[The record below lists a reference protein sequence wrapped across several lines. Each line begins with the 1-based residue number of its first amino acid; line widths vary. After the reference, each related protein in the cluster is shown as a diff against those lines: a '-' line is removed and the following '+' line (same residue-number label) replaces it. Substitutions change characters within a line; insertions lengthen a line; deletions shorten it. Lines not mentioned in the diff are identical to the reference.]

1 MYTDKYYG
9 TLKTEVERIWNYGN
23 VVIFDV
29 DVKGGVNLKKIFGEQ
44 ALSIFIAPPSIEELE
59 QRLIKRNTDDAE
71 TIKIRVAKAEEEMA
85 YAKDFDKVVVNDDL
99 AKAKEEIEERSKH
112 LLKHK
117 ISTFNYTIK
126 NTLLM
131 NETLEQAKSNLPVQG
146 FLKYKDLIIPQGEEL
161 KQAILDLKK
170 EKNAVILAHYYQP
183 GEIQDIADFLGDSL
197 QLARQAKETN
207 ADMIAF
213 AEYILWQKLQR
224 FLIRLKGRFA
234 RYIGWLLAG

>member
-1 MYTDKYYG
+1 
-9 TLKTEVERIWNYGN
+9 
-23 VVIFDV
+23 
-29 DVKGGVNLKKIFGEQ
+29 
-44 ALSIFIAPPSIEELE
+44 
-59 QRLIKRNTDDAE
+59 
-71 TIKIRVAKAEEEMA
+71 
-85 YAKDFDKVVVNDDL
+85 
-99 AKAKEEIEERSKH
+99 
-112 LLKHK
+112 
-117 ISTFNYTIK
+117 
-126 NTLLM
+126 M

-213 AEYILWQKLQR
+213 CGVHFMAEAAKILNPTKRSFCQIHWLVARWLMVVVVKD
-224 FLIRLKGRFA
+224 FVKCVSNIRML
-234 RYIGWLLAG
+234 

>member
-1 MYTDKYYG
+1 
-9 TLKTEVERIWNYGN
+9 
-23 VVIFDV
+23 
-29 DVKGGVNLKKIFGEQ
+29 
-44 ALSIFIAPPSIEELE
+44 
-59 QRLIKRNTDDAE
+59 
-71 TIKIRVAKAEEEMA
+71 
-85 YAKDFDKVVVNDDL
+85 
-99 AKAKEEIEERSKH
+99 
-112 LLKHK
+112 
-117 ISTFNYTIK
+117 
-126 NTLLM
+126 M

-213 AEYILWQKLQR
+213 AEYILWQKLRR
-224 FLIRLKGRFA
+224 FLIRLKRSFCQ
-234 RYIGWLLAG
+234 IHWLVAHWLMVVVVKDFVKCVSNIRML

>member
-1 MYTDKYYG
+1 
-9 TLKTEVERIWNYGN
+9 
-23 VVIFDV
+23 
-29 DVKGGVNLKKIFGEQ
+29 
-44 ALSIFIAPPSIEELE
+44 
-59 QRLIKRNTDDAE
+59 
-71 TIKIRVAKAEEEMA
+71 
-85 YAKDFDKVVVNDDL
+85 
-99 AKAKEEIEERSKH
+99 
-112 LLKHK
+112 
-117 ISTFNYTIK
+117 
-126 NTLLM
+126 M

-213 AEYILWQKLQR
+213 AEYILWLKLQR

>member
-1 MYTDKYYG
+1 MEKKKHGIDYFFHTPEDFRQKIAENAFVEFEEVYTDKYYG

-99 AKAKEEIEERSKH
+99 AKAKEEIEE
-112 LLKHK
+112 L
-117 ISTFNYTIK
+117 IEAFIK
-126 NTLLM
+126 
-131 NETLEQAKSNLPVQG
+131 A
-146 FLKYKDLIIPQGEEL
+146 
-161 KQAILDLKK
+161 
-170 EKNAVILAHYYQP
+170 
-183 GEIQDIADFLGDSL
+183 
-197 QLARQAKETN
+197 
-207 ADMIAF
+207 
-213 AEYILWQKLQR
+213 
-224 FLIRLKGRFA
+224 
-234 RYIGWLLAG
+234 